1 MRRFKKIAALALA
14 AVMTLSLAACG
25 NAGTNV
31 SNNSGNVSDAA
42 QYNGKLEFDHSMELT
57 YAKNFSVDY
66 YKGGYKLIKVK
77 DQGSFLVVPEG
88 MSVPGG
94 LDSDTYVLQQPVT
107 KILVSSTPT
116 VSLINAIGA
125 LDAVSLTTYDVD
137 TWYIDNVKK
146 QMNDGKLKYVGEY
159 TKPDYELITATGT
172 NFAIFSAM
180 LKDDVKAQLE
190 QLGIKILVDQASY
203 EDHPLARVEWMK
215 LYGAMFNKEAE
226 ADKLFAEQEAL
237 IKNIETKPATGKTAV
252 IFYITSK
259 GDFYVRNSDDYMAK
273 MISLAGGKYI
283 MDGKV
288 GVGKTG
294 TTKMEAESFFDL
306 AKDADEIIYVWSTG
320 GKPSTLNDLLAK
332 NSVLA
337 DMKAVKEGNVWCT
350 TPDFFQ
356 ISNTIG
362 NIINDMN
369 SVFSADASADKFTYL
384 YKLK

>member
-31 SNNSGNVSDAA
+31 SDNSGNVSDTA

-57 YAKNFSVDY
+57 YAKIFSVDY

-172 NFAIFSAM
+172 KFAIFSAM

>member
-31 SNNSGNVSDAA
+31 SDNSGNVSDTA

-172 NFAIFSAM
+172 KFAIFSAM

-215 LYGAMFNKEAE
+215 LYGVMFNKEAE